1 MRLRYGVITLTVLGL
16 CLSALAGCA
25 GDVGGIADSDAPET
39 TLSDTAS
46 SEVTTSPADGEN
58 AENGESE
65 LYELMALRSRIKD
78 SGSSVGIAFVDYLE
92 ARLSEEDLSTYFEHS
107 ETAEEYPFLRGIDA
121 VSCAGENIFVLVPAS
136 DDGVITLYSAGLNDD
151 GEFEVDRSRELYRG
165 EAGAPLLLSCN
176 ESENFS
182 NVAVSVTDGDKALEF
197 HPMLSLKD
205 GWSVDLQSGCCD
217 ISIDSILKYVD
228 RAYYMLPMNFPEIAD
243 ALEDGRDLCFAG
255 SFYFCDQTMLRFELG
270 VPDEAGFV
278 CEKQYAVSFDA
289 TYATDMDTE
298 DRKWYVLGA
307 GIGSFDAE
315 E

>member
-1 MRLRYGVITLTVLGL
+1 MRLRYGVIMLTVLGL
-16 CLSALAGCA
+16 CLFALAGCA
-25 GDVGGIADSDAPET
+25 GDGGGDTESDVPET
-39 TLSDTAS
+39 TLSH
-46 SEVTTSPADGEN
+46 ADGGN
-58 AENGESE
+58 AEDGAES
-65 LYELMALRSRIKD
+65 YELAALRSRIKAD
-78 SGSSVGIAFVDYLE
+78 GSSVGIAFVDYLE
-92 ARLSEEDLSTYFEHS
+92 TRLSEEDLSTYFEHS

-136 DDGVITLYSAGLNDD
+136 EKGTITLYSAGLNDD

-182 NVAVSVTDGDKALEF
+182 NVAVSVTDGDKTLEF

-205 GWSVDLQSGCCD
+205 VWIVAPQSGCCD
-217 ISIDSILKYVD
+217 ISVDSILKYKD
-228 RAYYMLPMNFPEIAD
+228 RAYYMLSMNFPEIAD
-243 ALEDGRDLCFAG
+243 ALEDGRELCYAG
-255 SFYFCDQTMLRFELG
+255 GFYFCDQTMLRFELG

-289 TYATDMDTE
+289 TYATDMGTE
-298 DRKWYVLGA
+298 DRKWNVIGA